1 MNIDLFLTKQSEA
14 GLICNGAFDT
24 PVMGVIHDAQTQE
37 ITLEFTNG
45 ETLHLN
51 IPVEEA
57 YREKLLFANKVYIGY
72 FEDAYLTD
80 TFEVP
85 LFYLND
91 PYGSAFGDP
100 ATLPRARRAV
110 IAFEQFMKRCTFAQG
125 VNRDNLGD
133 EGNARSVLRGI
144 DPQALKY
151 SPALQRQIQ
160 LAAAAARMQEAPQAP
175 GPGGAMGGAAVKA
188 RNDKK
193 SDTDEKKESGDG
205 A

>member
-1 MNIDLFLTKQSEA
+1 MNIDLFLTRQSEA
-14 GLICNGAFDT
+14 GLICGGTFDT
-24 PVMGVIHDAQTQE
+24 PVLGVIHDAQTQE

-45 ETLHLN
+45 DTLHLN
-51 IPVEEA
+51 IPVEET
-57 YREKLLFANKVYIGY
+57 YREKLLFARKVYIGY

-80 TFEVP
+80 AFEVP
-85 LFYLND
+85 LYYLND

-100 ATLPRARRAV
+100 ATLPKARRAV

-133 EGNARSVLRGI
+133 EGHARSVLRGI
-144 DPQALKY
+144 NPQALKY

-160 LAAAAARMQEAPQAP
+160 LAAAARLQEAPQAP
-175 GPGGAMGGAAVKA
+175 GPGGAMGGTAVKA
-188 RNDKK
+188 RGDKK
-193 SDTDEKKESGDG
+193 SETDEKRDSGDE